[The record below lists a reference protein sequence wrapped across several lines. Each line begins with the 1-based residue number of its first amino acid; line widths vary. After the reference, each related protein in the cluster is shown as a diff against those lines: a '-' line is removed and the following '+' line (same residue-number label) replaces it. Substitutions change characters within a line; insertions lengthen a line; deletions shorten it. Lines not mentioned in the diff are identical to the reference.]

1 MCGCCF
7 FCAETE
13 FLFLRRMNWFSS
25 VINLRGDSPTPNPHH
40 PSKVT
45 QARHVNPAV
54 EVNYVNTAGVL
65 MKQPRTDWSR
75 GCRLSFHLFGSFQLS
90 CFQRDKKKNRDAD
103 CYQWVSQE
111 ERQRRDLSCIL
122 YLWCFV
128 LFVCFFC
135 CPVWDLRH
143 IREERSKGLLV
154 LKNSSFAVVIEI
166 NQERQPEWKAKKEE
180 WRERTHSNISS
191 SNCRGSLHPSIHP
204 FLSPFLGSG
213 QEVT

>member
-1 MCGCCF
+1 
-7 FCAETE
+7 
-13 FLFLRRMNWFSS
+13 MNWFSS
-25 VINLRGDSPTPNPHH
+25 VINLRGDSPTPRPPPPFKSHSSTTCKPGSGGKLRKH
-40 PSKVT
+40 GWSAYEITASDRLKPRLPAFIPSLREFS
-45 QARHVNPAV
+45 A
-54 EVNYVNTAGVL
+54 L
-65 MKQPRTDWSR
+65 
-75 GCRLSFHLFGSFQLS
+75 LFSERQ
-90 CFQRDKKKNRDAD
+90 KKNRDAD

-166 NQERQPEWKAKKEE
+166 NPERQPEWKAKIEE
-180 WRERTHSNISS
+180 RRERTHSNISS